1 MNESLIGS
9 AMFLVCSMLLS
20 AGFLVIVTAIV
31 AINNIFSRYWK
42 PLNWFS
48 FVDTRP
54 QYIVPDFD
62 HIEVDT
68 KETVYKTKTKE
79 TTK

>member
-20 AGFLVIVTAIV
+20 AGFLVIVAAIV
-31 AINNIFSRYWK
+31 AINNIFSKYWK

-48 FVDTRP
+48 FVDTQP
-54 QYIVPDFD
+54 QYIMPTVAPVEPQ
-62 HIEVDT
+62 IKT
-68 KETVYKTKTKE
+68 NVYKTKAICSM
-79 TTK
+79 